1 LAALTTGVAAVVE
14 QGRQKSQE
22 LDATTAQIAALNQ
35 QIEALAGDKMAMEA
49 DLEDKDRA
57 LEDLNIQIESLN
69 EQLASPPAPTEA
81 IGDVDAQIQTLTAQV
96 ADLQGQL
103 DAANAAKA
111 DLEQQL
117 SATQAQL
124 DDLTAQI
131 EGVKQQMESVLSP
144 EDLATLQVS
153 ERGPAVEGE
162 EGVEAEAKEGVGPLG
177 LAALAGGVAAA
188 INRNKSQTAD
198 LDSQLAALQEQIAA
212 LNSDKA
218 GLEASLQ
225 EKEQALANFNEHLLS
240 QQGQVNELAAGQST
254 TEAMLQAKEQELIE
268 AQAQVQTMQATIDD
282 LTAQLQGVTA
292 QVSDLETQAEA
303 VAPFEQAADIGERLS
318 KLPAIKQTAAS
329 AALILGKQPVLT
341 PKVQALTN
349 VAGIGSVRQQKLYN
363 AGVGTFWELSN
374 LDNDM
379 LENLFSLSAS
389 RLQRVDFNETR
400 ASARQLADETDT
412 VGLLWDGER
421 VDDMEPIAGIG
432 RVFEQRL
439 YEAGLT
445 TYESI
450 AGTTPEHLAEVI
462 HAPEFNQPD
471 YGAWINDAKLLVEM
485 QQQDEAAKARAVEQ
499 PETPDSTAQ
508 G

>member
-1 LAALTTGVAAVVE
+1 MNA
-14 QGRQKSQE
+14 
-22 LDATTAQIAALNQ
+22 
-35 QIEALAGDKMAMEA
+35 
-49 DLEDKDRA
+49 
-57 LEDLNIQIESLN
+57 
-69 EQLASPPAPTEA
+69 
-81 IGDVDAQIQTLTAQV
+81 
-96 ADLQGQL
+96 GQL
-103 DAANAAKA
+103 SKAKR
-111 DLEQQL
+111 
-117 SATQAQL
+117 T
-124 DDLTAQI
+124 
-131 EGVKQQMESVLSP
+131 EG
-144 EDLATLQVS
+144 
-153 ERGPAVEGE
+153 VEGE
-162 EGVEAEAKEGVGPLG
+162 EVAPTEGVEGEEVAPTEGVEAKSKEGVGPLG
-177 LAALAGGVAAA
+177 LAALAGGVAATV
-188 INRNKSQTAD
+188 NRSKSQTAD
-198 LDSQLAALQEQIAA
+198 LDSQLAALQEQLAA
-212 LNSDKA
+212 MASDKA

-282 LTAQLQGVTA
+282 LTAQLHGVTS

-303 VAPFEQAADIGERLS
+303 AAPFEQAADIGERLTR
-318 KLPAIKQTAAS
+318 LPAIKQTAAS

-341 PKVQALTN
+341 PKVQALTS

-450 AGTTPEHLAEVI
+450 ASTTPEHLAEVI

-471 YGAWINDAKLLVEM
+471 YGAWINDANLLVEM
-485 QQQDEAAKARAVEQ
+485 RQQDEAAKIQ
-499 PETPDSTAQ
+499 SSWSSPKSPDSAAQ